1 MSTINIDDLILGEDC
16 LVVIP
21 GRSDSDIVR
30 TEKKYDRH
38 FIGLVVKT
46 DLETEV
52 CKHGAVIEDSD
63 THEISYD
70 VKGVKPKKGDMVF
83 YDDSD
88 SVETELIVDGKKEKI
103 EIISAI
109 KVVAIA
115 KGGK

>member
-38 FIGLVVKT
+38 FMGLVVKADT
-46 DLETEV
+46 ETEV
-52 CKHGAVIEDSD
+52 CQ
-63 THEISYD
+63 HEMLSYN
-70 VKGVKPKKGDMVF
+70 VKGVKPEKGDMVF

-88 SVETELIVDGKKEKI
+88 SIET
-103 EIISAI
+103 
-109 KVVAIA
+109 
-115 KGGK
+115 